1 MTWRK
6 YGYAVKN
13 RQVFGQSVDI
23 DSMKAMK
30 VGDDTVGEVTIA
42 AGQPLAFIGGPCA
55 IENEAHTLMMAE
67 KLKAISDR
75 LGMPFIFKA
84 CYDKD
89 CRSSM
94 DSFLGIGLEEGL
106 RILQKVRN
114 EIGVPITSDV
124 SSADWVEPTAQ
135 VVDLLQIPA
144 YLCRQTHLLLAAGN
158 SGKPINIKKGQF
170 MSPWNMKNSAR
181 KIESTGNSQIILS
194 ERGTFFGYNMLI
206 NDFRSFKIMQD
217 IGYPACYDATHS
229 VQLPTSLGVIS
240 GGQRE
245 FIPSL
250 VRSAAAAGIEAL
262 FMEVHDDPAN
272 ALSDS
277 GTQLHLQYAER
288 VLSEAKAM
296 HETRLEL
303 KEKWGDEDIE

>member
-1 MTWRK
+1 MNRMT
-6 YGYAVKN
+6 
-13 RQVFGQSVDI
+13 SLT
-23 DSMKAMK
+23 
-30 VGDDTVGEVTIA
+30 VGDDAVGEITI
-42 AGQPLAFIGGPCA
+42 GSGRPLVFIGGPCA
-55 IENEAHTLMMAE
+55 IENEGHTLMMAE
-67 KLKAISDR
+67 RLKAISDR
-75 LGMPFIFKA
+75 LNLPFIFKA

-106 RILQKVRN
+106 RILEKVRN

-124 SSADWVEPTAQ
+124 SSADWMEPTAQ

-158 SGKPINIKKGQF
+158 TGKPINIKKGQF

-181 KIESTGNSQIILS
+181 KIESTGNSQILLS

-217 IGYPACYDATHS
+217 IGYPACFDATHS
-229 VQLPTSLGVIS
+229 IQLPTSLGVIS

-250 VRSAAAAGIEAL
+250 VRGAVAAGVEAL

-288 VLSEAKAM
+288 VLSEAKVM
-296 HETRLEL
+296 HATRLEL
-303 KEKWGDEDIE
+303 MEKWGDEDVE

>member
-1 MTWRK
+1 MNRMT
-6 YGYAVKN
+6 
-13 RQVFGQSVDI
+13 SLT
-23 DSMKAMK
+23 
-30 VGDDTVGEVTIA
+30 VGDDAVGEITI
-42 AGQPLAFIGGPCA
+42 GSGRPLVFIGGPCA
-55 IENEAHTLMMAE
+55 IENEGHTLMMAE
-67 KLKAISDR
+67 RLKAISDR
-75 LGMPFIFKA
+75 LNLPFIFKA

-106 RILQKVRN
+106 RILEKVRN
-114 EIGVPITSDV
+114 EIGVPITSDA
-124 SSADWVEPTAQ
+124 SSADWMEPTAQ

-158 SGKPINIKKGQF
+158 TGKPINIKKGQF

-181 KIESTGNSQIILS
+181 KIESTGNSQILLS

-217 IGYPACYDATHS
+217 IGYPACFDATHS

-250 VRSAAAAGIEAL
+250 VRAAVAAGVEAL

-288 VLSEAKAM
+288 VLSEAKVM
-296 HETRLEL
+296 HATRLEL
-303 KEKWGDEDIE
+303 MEKWGDEDVE